1 MKIKQRKI
9 NEFEQ
14 SIKSPTDCF
23 EINTKIECV
32 SLQVEQRHS
41 LFHLALIFVLAFL
54 MKSQIK
60 FDIECYNI
68 CYILTS
74 PCCVHALKSH
84 VKGP

>member
-1 MKIKQRKI
+1 M

-60 FDIECYNI
+60 FDIECYNM
-68 CYILTS
+68 CM
-74 PCCVHALKSH
+74 H
-84 VKGP
+84 